1 MHTDFWK
8 DLNGEAAVG
17 EYLLSNLWSQLGNS
31 TCQRVNDLSMQKLG
45 VDVILSSSSGKTIYI
60 DEKVKC
66 QASISQ
72 PMYERPSVEVLQDI
86 GNPTKLGWWVNDK
99 ELTHAYCF
107 INLSSDNHDFH
118 TLEASQIE
126 AAEVVI
132 FRRDELKQ
140 WLEDNIGKT
149 DKDIIEDAASL
160 VDSLSDKKQY
170 SSCVYLKKSS
180 IAKKQ
185 RPINLVLPL
194 DTLKRLPHSLHLLVL
209 PSQKP
214 KRIKSN
220 NTNNEEATK

>member
-8 DLNGEAAVG
+8 DLRGESAVG
-17 EYLLSNLWSQLGNS
+17 EYLLSNLWSQLGDS

-45 VDVILSSSSGKTIYI
+45 VDVILSSSSGKVIYI

-86 GNPTKLGWWVNDK
+86 DNPTKLGWWVNSK

-107 INLSSDNHDFH
+107 INLSSDNKDFH
-118 TLEASQIE
+118 TLESSQIE

-132 FRRDELKQ
+132 FRRDELKK
-140 WLEDNIGKT
+140 WIEDNIGKT

-160 VDSLSDKKQY
+160 VDSLSDKKKY

-185 RPINLVLPL
+185 RPINLVVPL
-194 DTLKRLPHSLHLLVL
+194 GVLKRLPHALHLLVL
-209 PSQKP
+209 PNKPP
-214 KRIKSN
+214 KRIK
-220 NTNNEEATK
+220 